1 MKLRVKNRFR
11 YIIITTVDNIHEIN
25 SGVDKFD
32 KDVIIR
38 LVSYGRFDH
47 LDRFDFF

>member
-38 LVSYGRFDH
+38 LVSYTEG
-47 LDRFDFF
+47 LII